1 MGRKREQH
9 NYNYEPDK
17 VKAAQIEKQKAIM
30 IAKLEQENIDLNK
43 NAKIEIIR
51 ANANFQ
57 LDIMKAKEQGFTRVI
72 ESLMEMMKEWNLI
85 SEQRIAFLS
94 SCKAETVEKI
104 NRQYLELMN
113 DIDDSA
119 FDFQINKQ
127 PQLFEKLEEFSGTDS
142 YETYKN
148 SIDQYISNF
157 LFEKSE
163 LLKSYRGQQEL
174 LVKSSLDSIDLI
186 NNEIT
191 QLVTNRI
198 DSLTMSINSDST
210 YQEVIESKQEK
221 QKLISNEG

>member
-30 IAKLEQENIDLNK
+30 IAKIEQENIELDK
-43 NAKIEIIR
+43 SAKIEIIQ

-127 PQLFEKLEEFSGTDS
+127 PQLFEKLEEFSGTES

-163 LLKSYRGQQEL
+163 LLKSYRMQQEL
-174 LVKSSLDSIDLI
+174 LVKSSLESIDVI

-198 DSLTMSINSDST
+198 DSLTLAINGDST

-221 QKLISNEG
+221 QKLIANHN

>member
-1 MGRKREQH
+1 MGRKREQY

-30 IAKLEQENIDLNK
+30 IAKIEQENIELDK
-43 NAKIEIIR
+43 SAKIEIIQ

-72 ESLMEMMKEWNLI
+72 ESLMEMMREWNLI
-85 SEQRIAFLS
+85 SEQRIVFLS

-127 PQLFEKLEEFSGTDS
+127 PQLFEKLEEFSGTES

-148 SIDQYISNF
+148 SIEQYISNF

-163 LLKSYRGQQEL
+163 LLKSYRLQQEL
-174 LVKSSLDSIDLI
+174 LVKSSLESFDVI

-198 DSLTMSINSDST
+198 DSLTLAINCDST

-221 QKLISNEG
+221 QKLILNDN